1 MSTKHGVNR
10 FNISSNGGIYF
21 ENIKYFKNHGNIKY
35 SVQYSI
41 IQAEYSGAVLTQQ
54 ANKTKLMYYLR
65 DFGRNVGFLNQAIDF
80 VRDEFKTTPKMKE
93 S

>member
-21 ENIKYFKNHGNIKY
+21 ENIKYFKNHSNNIL
-35 SVQYSI
+35 YSI
-41 IQAEYSGAVLTQQ
+41 IQADYSGAVLTQQ
-54 ANKTKLMYYLR
+54 ANKTKLLYYLR

>member
-1 MSTKHGVNR
+1 
-10 FNISSNGGIYF
+10 
-21 ENIKYFKNHGNIKY
+21 
-35 SVQYSI
+35 
-41 IQAEYSGAVLTQQ
+41 
-54 ANKTKLMYYLR
+54 MYYLR

>member
-1 MSTKHGVNR
+1 MKHGVNR

-21 ENIKYFKNHGNIKY
+21 ENIKYFKNHGNSIMY
-35 SVQYSI
+35 SSGIFWSGTYST
-41 IQAEYSGAVLTQQ
+41 SKH
-54 ANKTKLMYYLR
+54 NNLMYYLR

-80 VRDEFKTTPKMKE
+80 VGDEFKTTPKMKE